1 MTPADASDSTP
12 LQQWSP
18 KRISFSR
25 SDGTPKYIA
34 IARAIAS
41 GITEGELASGESL
54 PSQRELAEV
63 FGVTVM
69 TVRQAVQQLTEQGLL
84 SAAQGKGTYVTRQP
98 YRLGLGPLSSLA
110 AQFAASGRALRT
122 EILGYAPVEVS
133 PFEQKRMGLFT
144 SHAFELVRLRYID
157 DRPVILQTSLL
168 AVDIAQSIDIETLT
182 TRSLYG
188 VLHDDLGIQ
197 IDRAAET
204 VQAVSLD
211 GEAAALLARPIG
223 EAALLSA
230 RLTFG
235 RSGVAVLDDRA
246 LTAGDSV
253 VISAEHRSE
262 EHSMGLML
270 SADAVLP
277 NGPPV

>member
-1 MTPADASDSTP
+1 MNSPPSHE
-12 LQQWSP
+12 WSP

-54 PSQRELAEV
+54 PSQKDLAEV

-69 TVRQAVQQLTEQGLL
+69 TVRQAVQRLTEQGLL
-84 SAAQGKGTYVTRQP
+84 STAQGKGTYVTRPP
-98 YRLGLGPLSSLA
+98 YRLALGPLSSFA
-110 AQFAASGRALRT
+110 AQIAASGRTLRT

-144 SHAFELVRLRYID
+144 SHAFELVRLRYVD
-157 DRPVILQTSLL
+157 DLPVILQTSLL
-168 AVDIAQSIDIETLT
+168 AVDIAQSIEIETLT
-182 TRSLYG
+182 TRSLYA

-197 IDRAAET
+197 IERATET

-211 GEAAALLARPIG
+211 AESAGLLARPLG
-223 EAALLSA
+223 EPALLSA
-230 RLTFG
+230 RLTFNN
-235 RSGVAVLDDRA
+235 SDVAVLDDRA

-253 VISAEHRSE
+253 VISTERRADEQ
-262 EHSMGLML
+262 SMGLML
-270 SADAVLP
+270 SSDALLP
-277 NGPPV
+277 GRPPVRHDR